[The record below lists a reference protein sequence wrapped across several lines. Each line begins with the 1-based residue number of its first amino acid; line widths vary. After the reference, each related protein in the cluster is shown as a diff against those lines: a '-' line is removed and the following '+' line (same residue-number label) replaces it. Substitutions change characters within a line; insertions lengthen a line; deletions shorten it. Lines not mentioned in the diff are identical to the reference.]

1 MLSRITNSIDEI
13 FSKKDTVYIQKN
25 KQLRE
30 VLELLRKEKIL
41 GIDTEFNWRSTYFP
55 SLCLIQVSTL
65 KNIFLIDCQ
74 QVDAKI
80 INEIFQDNS
89 ITKVFHSIRG
99 DITVLKL
106 CLNSLVRN
114 IFDTQIAH
122 SILNPLSQQI
132 SYKDLV
138 NKYFIKLL
146 DKKETNSDWS
156 KRPLSAT
163 QLEYASDD
171 VRYLL
176 KIMSIQ
182 IKALEKQNLTM
193 IFKENCKEERKLG
206 EQDLIIS
213 RVNKYKKSKNISDLE
228 ITLFTEREKLAQDLN
243 IPTSRIM
250 KNSYLKK
257 YSKSIT
263 ENNSLKV
270 RELLEDICRKKSIL

>member
-1 MLSRITNSIDEI
+1 MEI
-13 FSKKDTVYIQKN
+13 N
-25 KQLRE
+25 
-30 VLELLRKEKIL
+30 
-41 GIDTEFNWRSTYFP
+41 YFP

-65 KNIFLIDCQ
+65 KNIFLIDCL
-74 QVDAKI
+74 QVDAKS

-106 CLNSLVRN
+106 CLNSMVRN

-122 SILNPLSQQI
+122 SILNPSSQQI

-146 DKKETNSDWS
+146 DKKTNSDWS

-163 QLEYASDD
+163 QLEYASND

-182 IKALEKQNLTM
+182 IKVIEKQNLTM
-193 IFKENCKEERKLG
+193 IFKENCKEEGTLG

-213 RVNKYKKSKNISDLE
+213 REKKYKYSKNVSDLE

-243 IPTSRIM
+243 IPSSRII

-263 ENNSLKV
+263 ENNTPKV